1 MSNLTGNKDY
11 SAKDIKVLEG
21 LEPVRLRPG
30 MYIGGSDEKAMH
42 HLIAEILDNSVD
54 EAVAGYATDIKIDFL
69 PGNKIIIRDNG
80 RGIPCDPHPKYPG
93 KSALEVILTTL
104 HSGGKFEGGAYKTSG
119 GLHGVGISVVN
130 ALSSKMEVKVYKNG
144 KAFEQKF
151 SRGLCLGPVEEIG
164 DTKSKGTEVM
174 FIPDTEIFGEKTR
187 FRTQKIFKYVRSK
200 AFLFKGLKI
209 TLNVD
214 PTLITDD
221 MGIEET
227 TTFHFPEGIK
237 EFLTDSVKN
246 KTIVSDM
253 IFAGEAPL
261 ANDKGKVEWAS
272 LWIEPETYEKSG
284 FTLSYCNT
292 VPTIEGGTHET
303 GFRSAVL
310 KSIKQFGDMIGNK
323 KASLITADDI
333 FGEAGVIISIF
344 YKNPEFQGQTKEKFS
359 STDAN
364 KLTENA
370 VRDYFDHFLI
380 ANKDQAI
387 TLLDFIVE
395 RSEERLKSR
404 KAKETTRKSATKKI
418 RLPGKLTDCSKK
430 SSDGTELFLVEG
442 DSAGGSAKQGRDRE
456 TQAILPLKGKILNVA
471 SATFD
476 KILANKE
483 IQDMVEALG
492 CGMGK
497 NYDESKLRY
506 ERLVIMT
513 DADVDGD
520 HIATLLM
527 TFFYKEMPQLIEN
540 GHLFLACPP
549 LFKVHNKSKSFYCF
563 TEEER
568 DQVIEKEFKGI
579 RPMVNRFKGLGEMN
593 PSQLKETTMDKKTRT
608 LLKVGLPDFVEE
620 IEETKTLVE
629 HLMGKEA
636 KHRFKFIQ
644 ENASFVEVDV

>member
-54 EAVAGYATDIKIDFL
+54 EAVAGYATDIKIDLL

-130 ALSSKMEVKVYKNG
+130 ALSSQMEVKVYKNG
-144 KAFEQKF
+144 TIFEQKF

-164 DTKSKGTEVM
+164 ETRSKGTEVM
-174 FIPDTEIFGEKTR
+174 FVPDTEIFGEKTR

-209 TLNVD
+209 TLNID

-221 MGIEET
+221 MGIEPT

-237 EFLTDSVKN
+237 EFLQDSVKN
-246 KTIVSDM
+246 KTIVSNM

-292 VPTIEGGTHET
+292 VPTVEGGTHEA
-303 GFRSAVL
+303 GYRSAVL
-310 KSIKQFGDMIGNK
+310 KSLKQFGEMINNK
-323 KASLITADDI
+323 KAAQITADDI

-359 STDAN
+359 SSDAN

-380 ANKDQAI
+380 ENKDQAI

-430 SSDGTELFLVEG
+430 NSEDTELFLVEG

-471 SATFD
+471 SASTD
-476 KILANKE
+476 KIFANKE

-497 NYDESKLRY
+497 DYDESKLRY

-513 DADVDGD
+513 DADVDGS

-563 TEEER
+563 TEEEK
-568 DQVIEKEFKGI
+568 DQVIEKEFKGVK
-579 RPMVNRFKGLGEMN
+579 PMVNRFKGLGEMN
-593 PSQLKETTMDKKTRT
+593 PSQLKETTMDKKTRI

>member
-54 EAVAGYATDIKIDFL
+54 EAVAGYATDIKIDLL

-93 KSALEVILTTL
+93 KSALEVILTSL

-130 ALSSKMEVKVYKNG
+130 ALSSQMEVKVYKNG
-144 KAFEQKF
+144 TIFEQKF

-164 DTKSKGTEVM
+164 ETRSKGTEVM
-174 FIPDTEIFGEKTR
+174 FVPDTEIFGEKTR

-209 TLNVD
+209 TLNID

-221 MGIEET
+221 MGIEPT

-237 EFLTDSVKN
+237 EFLQDSVKN
-246 KTIVSDM
+246 KTIVSNM

-292 VPTIEGGTHET
+292 VPTVEGGTHEA
-303 GFRSAVL
+303 GYRSAVL
-310 KSIKQFGDMIGNK
+310 KSLKQFGEMINNK
-323 KASLITADDI
+323 KAAQITADDI

-359 STDAN
+359 SSDAN

-380 ANKDQAI
+380 ENKDQAI

-430 SSDGTELFLVEG
+430 NSEDTELFLVEG

-471 SATFD
+471 SASTD
-476 KILANKE
+476 KIFANKE

-497 NYDESKLRY
+497 DYDESKLRY

-513 DADVDGD
+513 DADVDGS

-563 TEEER
+563 TEEEK
-568 DQVIEKEFKGI
+568 DQVIEKEFKGVK
-579 RPMVNRFKGLGEMN
+579 PMVNRFKGLGEMN
-593 PSQLKETTMDKKTRT
+593 PSQLKETTMDKKTRI
-608 LLKVGLPDFVEE
+608 LLRVGLPDFVEE

>member
-54 EAVAGYATDIKIDFL
+54 EAVAGYATDIKIDLL

-130 ALSSKMEVKVYKNG
+130 ALSSQMEVKVYKNG
-144 KAFEQKF
+144 TIFEQKF

-164 DTKSKGTEVM
+164 ETRSKGTEVM
-174 FIPDTEIFGEKTR
+174 FVPDTEIFGEKTR

-209 TLNVD
+209 TLNID

-221 MGIEET
+221 MGIEPT

-237 EFLTDSVKN
+237 EFLQDSVKN
-246 KTIVSDM
+246 KTIVSNM

-292 VPTIEGGTHET
+292 VPTVEGGTHEA
-303 GFRSAVL
+303 GYRSAVL
-310 KSIKQFGDMIGNK
+310 KSLKQFGEMINNK
-323 KASLITADDI
+323 KAAQITADDI

-359 STDAN
+359 SSDAN

-380 ANKDQAI
+380 ENKDQAI

-430 SSDGTELFLVEG
+430 NSEDTELFLVEG

-471 SATFD
+471 SASTD
-476 KILANKE
+476 KIFANKE

-497 NYDESKLRY
+497 DYDESKLRY

-513 DADVDGD
+513 DADVDGS

-563 TEEER
+563 TEEEK
-568 DQVIEKEFKGI
+568 DQVIEKEFKGVK
-579 RPMVNRFKGLGEMN
+579 PMVNRFKGLGEMN
-593 PSQLKETTMDKKTRT
+593 PSQLKETTMDKKTRI
-608 LLKVGLPDFVEE
+608 LLRVGLPDFVEE